1 MYKRQILDEA
11 GEDIFVSTTGK
22 TSREVFE
29 TREARGEGHGND
41 FLTVGSMGHA
51 SMIALGIALEKENAH
66 VWCIDGDGAAM
77 MHLGGMRALARG
89 GATNVIHVIVNNGSH
104 ESVGGMPIAGGAADF
119 AAIGRAVGYKNVFT
133 AGSEEELRVVVKE
146 AKAVEGPV
154 LIEVR
159 AALGARDNLGR
170 PTTTPKENR
179 DALMRTLKER

>member
-1 MYKRQILDEA
+1 
-11 GEDIFVSTTGK
+11 
-22 TSREVFE
+22 
-29 TREARGEGHGND
+29 
-41 FLTVGSMGHA
+41 
-51 SMIALGIALEKENAH
+51 
-66 VWCIDGDGAAM
+66 
-77 MHLGGMRALARG
+77 
-89 GATNVIHVIVNNGSH
+89 
-104 ESVGGMPIAGGAADF
+104 MPIAGGAADF

-179 DALMRTLKER
+179 DALMRTLKREITMKAMILNSGIGKRMGELTKNKPKCMCDIGGGRRFCQPS